1 MAANRAFRLKLLLG
15 IDTSLFVLELVVG
28 MLSGSLALMAD
39 AFHMV
44 SRCAHI
50 CPMPWL
56 AFGRGVVADATQ
68 QLNDVI
74 SLVVALQALKLAENS
89 TSSSKYS
96 YGWQRAE
103 VLGALIN
110 GVFLLALCFSIGL
123 EAVNR
128 LVTVPG
134 PLLDRC
140 L

>member
-1 MAANRAFRLKLLLG
+1 MRFTWSVVVLIYVRRPGWRLEG
-15 IDTSLFVLELVVG
+15 EL
-28 MLSGSLALMAD
+28 
-39 AFHMV
+39 
-44 SRCAHI
+44 
-50 CPMPWL
+50 
-56 AFGRGVVADATQ
+56 VADATQ